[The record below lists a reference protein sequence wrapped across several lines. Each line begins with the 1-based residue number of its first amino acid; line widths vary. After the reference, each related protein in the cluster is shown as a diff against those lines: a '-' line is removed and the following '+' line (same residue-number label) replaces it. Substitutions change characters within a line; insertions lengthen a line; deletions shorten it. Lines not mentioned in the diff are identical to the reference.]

1 MNMKRN
7 YLILALAAVLSLFA
21 SCGKEADPFDD
32 TRIWDAIEQ
41 LKNRVT
47 ALETAVAENVSAIQS
62 MVSLG
67 SISSWEFDAE
77 TGKAVI
83 TLLDGKK
90 ITISQN
96 MKGYSLI
103 SVLKDDDGVYYWAIC
118 KDGVSE
124 PLLIDGKKVPVTVTP
139 ALKISEDKEWLIS
152 VDGGKTWVGTGI
164 EYQEAAEAPQPP
176 VEEPED
182 PQPPVEE
189 EPEVVFFQD
198 VKQEGGY
205 LILTLADGTAVKVAI
220 VGEASFTAS
229 SDTLWF
235 SRTGMEKSVAV
246 EMVNVKAYTITEK
259 PEGWKARMDGEYLYV
274 SSPESFIG
282 SPRQGTVKVLAVF
295 EAVQTPAILSL
306 EVVHEPMFTLSYV
319 NGKASVALSSH
330 TGEDFNGYVLA
341 GWKKDEFSVEKAV
354 AWLNAEAGNLV
365 PYTGSADYALSDI
378 ISDYSET
385 EDHVIFAVPYLPA
398 MQVTQGNMSYVSED
412 VQHAGVKAMKKA
424 WTFSNVRFDHADLSA
439 EMDEEFFGG
448 FFELADW
455 NNYGRDNFLETLG
468 VGDAESYDIPSYNG
482 PANAFPEGEAF
493 IDINPATEYV
503 VWYLPVQED
512 GKYVADDFITYT
524 FVTPDVSFDPTIAA
538 PTYITKDIT
547 TSGFTAEVTPAAG
560 AYKTYA
566 AILKSAA
573 IPETEADLVKYLID
587 VNKFSKG
594 TSVNTV
600 SSSSFNSEDDVYL
613 TAVSLTE
620 DGKYG
625 SLVKQ
630 KVELQKLI
638 FTDALG
644 VEVTGVEYGLGDVT
658 LSLNFKGNPE
668 YITYFAAT
676 YTFYDDATLQKLM
689 ALGQMGE
696 ASRKKVSSLNGEI
709 YLDGLTLGAEH
720 TFYAIVTDA
729 EGNASYLYKY
739 GFTPVNNIDYIQS
752 GDADYEYGMPKLTGT
767 CKGTNSSYTLTLDV
781 EMPST
786 CRKYWLFKG
795 NYEYFTGDPWTDSDK
810 LVTEQFMEVTVHTE
824 SETGLTYTYMNPT
837 SRIYMVW
844 QDDKDGFH
852 AIYEFNPKKQ

>member
-32 TRIWDAIEQ
+32 TKIWDAIEQ
-41 LKNRVT
+41 LKNRVA
-47 ALETAVAENVSAIQS
+47 ALEKTVAENVSAIQS

-103 SVLKDDDGVYYWAIC
+103 SVLEGEDGVYYWAIC

-124 PLLIDGKKVPVTVTP
+124 LLLIDGKKVPVTVTP

-220 VGEASFTAS
+220 VGEASFTAA

-235 SRTGMEKSVAV
+235 SRAGMEKSVAV

-259 PEGWKARMDGEYLYV
+259 PEGWKARMDDGYIYMT
-274 SSPESFIG
+274 SPESFSE
-282 SPRQGTVKVLAVF
+282 SPEQGTVKVLAVF

-306 EVVHEPMFTLSYV
+306 EVVHEPMFTFSYV
-319 NGKASVALSSH
+319 NGKASVALSEH
-330 TGEDFNGYVLA
+330 TAEDFNGYVLA
-341 GWKKDEFSVEKAV
+341 GWKTDEFSVTKAV
-354 AWLNAEAGNLV
+354 QWLNAEAGSLV
-365 PYTGSADYALSDI
+365 PYTGTSEYELSDF

-385 EDHVIFAVPYLPA
+385 QDYVIFAVPYLPA
-398 MQVTQGNMSYVSED
+398 MQVTQGNMSYVPED
-412 VQHAGVKAMKKA
+412 VQHASVKAMKKA
-424 WTFSNVRFDHADLSA
+424 WTFSNVRFDNADLSA

-468 VGDAESYDIPSYNG
+468 VGGAEPYDIPSYDG
-482 PANAFPEGEAF
+482 PANAFPTGEPD

-512 GKYVADDFITYT
+512 GKYVAEDFMTYT

-538 PTYITKDIT
+538 PTYVTKDIT

-560 AYKTYA
+560 TYKTYA

-573 IPETEADLVKYLID
+573 IPETEAELVKYLID

-613 TAVSLTE
+613 SAVSLTE

-625 SLVKQ
+625 SVVKQ

-668 YITYFAAT
+668 FITYFAAT

-689 ALGQMGE
+689 ALGQIGE
-696 ASRKKVSSLNGEI
+696 ASRKKVSSLNGKI
-709 YLDGLTLGAEH
+709 YLDGLILGAEY

-729 EGNASYLYKY
+729 EGNSSYLYNDY
-739 GFTPVNNIDYIQS
+739 VFTPVNNVDYILS
-752 GDADYEYGMPKLTGT
+752 DAADYEYGMPQLTGT
-767 CKGTNSSYTLTLDV
+767 CKGTNNSYTLTLDV

-786 CRKYWLFKG
+786 CKKYWLFKG

-844 QDDKDGFH
+844 QDDKGGFH
-852 AIYEFNPKKQ
+852 AIYEYNPKK

>member
-41 LKNRVT
+41 LKSRVT

-103 SVLKDDDGVYYWAIC
+103 SVFKDDDGVYYWAIC

-139 ALKISEDKEWLIS
+139 ALKISEDKMWMIS
-152 VDGGKTWVGTGI
+152 VDGGKTWVNTGI
-164 EYQEAAEAPQPP
+164 EYQDTVAGPQPP
-176 VEEPED
+176 VEGETGL
-182 PQPPVEE
+182 
-189 EPEVVFFQD
+189 VFFQD

-235 SRTGMEKSVAV
+235 SRTRMEKSVAV

-295 EAVQTPAILSL
+295 EAVQTPSILSL

-365 PYTGSADYALSDI
+365 PFTGSADYALSDI

-385 EDHVIFAVPYLPA
+385 ESYVIVAVPYLPA
-398 MQVTQGNMSYVSED
+398 MQVAQGNLKYTSED
-412 VQHAGVKAMKKA
+412 IQHVSVKSVGKA
-424 WTFSNVRFDHADLSA
+424 WTFSEVRFDSADLSA
-439 EMDEEFFGG
+439 EMSEPFFGG
-448 FFELADW
+448 FFKLEDW
-455 NNYGRDNFLETLG
+455 NNYGRDNFLETLEMNG
-468 VGDAESYDIPSYNG
+468 AEPCTIKEYSG
-482 PANAFPEGEAF
+482 PANGFPYGDIS
-493 IDINPATEYV
+493 IDIEPATEYV
-503 VWYLPVQED
+503 VWYVAEKAS
-512 GKYVADDFITYT
+512 GAYVAEDFITYT
-524 FVTPDVSFDPTIAA
+524 FTTPDVTADPSVAA
-538 PTYITKDIT
+538 PAFVTRDIT
-547 TSGFTAEVTPAAG
+547 TSGFTADVTPASG

-566 AILKSAA
+566 AITKSAA
-573 IPETEADLVKYLID
+573 IPETEAELVRYLIH

-600 SSSSFNSEDDVYL
+600 SSSSFNSEDEVYL

-620 DGKYG
+620 DGRYG
-625 SLVKQ
+625 KVVKE
-630 KVELQKLI
+630 KVELKTLT
-638 FTDALG
+638 FTDAIG
-644 VEVTGVEYGLGDVT
+644 VEVTGIEYGLGDVT

-668 YITYFAAT
+668 YITYLAAT
-676 YTFYDDATLQKLM
+676 YTFYDDETLQKLM

-739 GFTPVNNIDYIQS
+739 EFTPVNNIDYIQS

>member
-32 TRIWDAIEQ
+32 SKIWDAIEQ

-124 PLLIDGKKVPVTVTP
+124 LLLIDGKKVPVTVTP
-139 ALKISEDKEWLIS
+139 ALKISEDKMWMIS
-152 VDGGKTWVGTGI
+152 VDGGKTWVNTGI
-164 EYQEAAEAPQPP
+164 EYQETVAGSQPP
-176 VEEPED
+176 VEDETGL
-182 PQPPVEE
+182 
-189 EPEVVFFQD
+189 VFFQD

-235 SRTGMEKSVAV
+235 SRAGMEKSVAV

-365 PYTGSADYALSDI
+365 PFTGSADYALSEI

-512 GKYVADDFITYT
+512 GKYVAEDFMTYT

-630 KVELQKLI
+630 KVELKTLT
-638 FTDALG
+638 FTDAIG
-644 VEVTGVEYGLGDVT
+644 VEVTGIEYGLGDVT

-668 YITYFAAT
+668 YITYLAAT
-676 YTFYDDATLQKLM
+676 YTFYDDETLQKLM

-739 GFTPVNNIDYIQS
+739 EFTPVNNIDYIQS

-786 CRKYWLFKG
+786 CRKYWLYRG

-824 SETGLTYTYMNPT
+824 SETGLTYTYMNST

-844 QDDKDGFH
+844 QDDKNNFH
-852 AIYEFNPKKQ
+852 AIYEYNPKK

>member
-32 TRIWDAIEQ
+32 TKIWDAIEQ

-139 ALKISEDKEWLIS
+139 ALKISEDKMWMIS
-152 VDGGKTWVGTGI
+152 VDGGKTWVNTGI
-164 EYQEAAEAPQPP
+164 EYQDTVAGPQPP
-176 VEEPED
+176 VEDETGL
-182 PQPPVEE
+182 
-189 EPEVVFFQD
+189 VFFQD
-198 VKQEGGY
+198 VKQEDGY

-235 SRTGMEKSVAV
+235 SRAGMEKSVAV

-274 SSPESFIG
+274 SSPESFTE
-282 SPRQGTVKVLAVF
+282 SPIQGTVKALAVF
-295 EAVQTPAILSL
+295 GAVQTPAILSL
-306 EVVHEPMFTLSYV
+306 EVVLEPMFTLSYV

-354 AWLNAEAGNLV
+354 EWLNAEAGNLV
-365 PYTGSADYALSDI
+365 PYTGTSDYELSDF

-385 EDHVIFAVPYLPA
+385 EDYVIFAVPYLPA
-398 MQVTQGNMSYVSED
+398 MQVTQGNMSYVPED
-412 VQHAGVKAMKKA
+412 VQHASVKAMKKA
-424 WTFSNVRFDHADLSA
+424 WAFSNVRFDNADFSA
-439 EMDEEFFGG
+439 EIEEEFYGG

-468 VGDAESYDIPSYNG
+468 VGGAEPYDIPSYNG
-482 PANAFPEGEAF
+482 PANAFPTGESN

-512 GKYVADDFITYT
+512 GKYVAEDFMIYT
-524 FVTPDVSFDPTIAA
+524 FVTPDVSFDSSIAA
-538 PTYITKDIT
+538 PTYVTRDIT
-547 TSGFTAEVTPAAG
+547 TSGFTADVTPAAG

-573 IPETEADLVKYLID
+573 IPETEAELVKYLID

-600 SSSSFNSEDDVYL
+600 SSSSFNSEDEVYL

-620 DGKYG
+620 DGRYG
-625 SLVKQ
+625 KVVKE
-630 KVELQKLI
+630 KVELKTLT
-638 FTDALG
+638 FTDAIG
-644 VEVTGVEYGLGDVT
+644 VEVTGIEYGLGDVT

-668 YITYFAAT
+668 YITYLAAT
-676 YTFYDDATLQKLM
+676 YTFYDDETLQKLM

-739 GFTPVNNIDYIQS
+739 EFTPVNNIDYIQS
-752 GDADYEYGMPKLTGT
+752 GDEDYEYGMPQLTGT
-767 CKGTNSSYTLTLDV
+767 CKGSTNSYTLTLDV

>member
-32 TRIWDAIEQ
+32 SKIWDAIEQ

-139 ALKISEDKEWLIS
+139 ALKISEDKMWMIS
-152 VDGGKTWVGTGI
+152 VDGGKTWVNTGI
-164 EYQEAAEAPQPP
+164 EYQDTVAGPQPP
-176 VEEPED
+176 VEDETGL
-182 PQPPVEE
+182 
-189 EPEVVFFQD
+189 VFFQD

-282 SPRQGTVKVLAVF
+282 SPRQGTVKMLAVF

-365 PYTGSADYALSDI
+365 PFTGSADYALSDI

-524 FVTPDVSFDPTIAA
+524 FVTPDVSFDSSIAA
-538 PTYITKDIT
+538 PTYVTKNIT
-547 TSGFTAEVTPAAG
+547 TSGFTADVTPSAE

-566 AILKSAA
+566 AILKSSV

-600 SSSSFNSEDDVYL
+600 SSSSFNSEDEVYL

-620 DGKYG
+620 DGRYG
-625 SLVKQ
+625 KVVKE
-630 KVELQKLI
+630 KVELKTLT
-638 FTDALG
+638 FSDAIG
-644 VEVTGVEYGLGDVT
+644 VEVTGIEYGLGDVT
-658 LSLNFKGNPE
+658 LSLNFKGDPE
-668 YITYFAAT
+668 YITYMAAT
-676 YTFYDDATLQKLM
+676 YTFYDDETLQKLM

-739 GFTPVNNIDYIQS
+739 EFTPVNNIDYIQS

-824 SETGLTYTYMNPT
+824 SETGLTYTYMNST

-844 QDDKDGFH
+844 QDDKNNFH
-852 AIYEFNPKKQ
+852 AIYEYNPKK

>member
-32 TRIWDAIEQ
+32 SKIWDAIEQ

-124 PLLIDGKKVPVTVTP
+124 PLMIDGKKVPVTVTP
-139 ALKISEDKEWLIS
+139 ALKISEDKMWMIS
-152 VDGGKTWVGTGI
+152 VDGGKTWVNTGI
-164 EYQEAAEAPQPP
+164 EYQETVAGSQPP
-176 VEEPED
+176 VEDETGL
-182 PQPPVEE
+182 
-189 EPEVVFFQD
+189 VFFQD

-235 SRTGMEKSVAV
+235 SRAGMEKSVAV

-365 PYTGSADYALSDI
+365 PFTGSADYALSDI

-385 EDHVIFAVPYLPA
+385 ESYVIVAVPYLPA
-398 MQVTQGNMSYVSED
+398 MQVAQGNLKYTSED
-412 VQHAGVKAMKKA
+412 IQHVSVKSVGKA
-424 WTFSNVRFDHADLSA
+424 WTFSEVRFDSADLRA
-439 EMDEEFFGG
+439 EMSEPFFGG
-448 FFELADW
+448 FFKLEDW
-455 NNYGRDNFLETLG
+455 NNYGRDNFLETLEMNG
-468 VGDAESYDIPSYNG
+468 AEPCTIKEYSG
-482 PANAFPEGEAF
+482 PANGFPYGDIS
-493 IDINPATEYV
+493 IDIEPATEYV
-503 VWYLPVQED
+503 VWYVAEKAS
-512 GKYVADDFITYT
+512 GAYVAEDFITYT
-524 FVTPDVSFDPTIAA
+524 FTTPDVTADPSVAA
-538 PTYITKDIT
+538 PAFVTRDIT
-547 TSGFTAEVTPAAG
+547 TSGFTADVTPASG

-566 AILKSAA
+566 AITKSAA
-573 IPETEADLVKYLID
+573 IPETEAELVRYLIH

-600 SSSSFNSEDDVYL
+600 SSSSFNSEDEVYL

-620 DGKYG
+620 DGRYG
-625 SLVKQ
+625 KVVKE
-630 KVELQKLI
+630 KVELKTLT
-638 FTDALG
+638 FTDAIG
-644 VEVTGVEYGLGDVT
+644 VEVTGIEYGLGDVT

-668 YITYFAAT
+668 YITYLAAT
-676 YTFYDDATLQKLM
+676 YTFYDDETLQKLM
-689 ALGQMGE
+689 ALGQMGD

-739 GFTPVNNIDYIQS
+739 EFTPVNNIDYIQS

>member
-32 TRIWDAIEQ
+32 SKIWDAIEQ

-139 ALKISEDKEWLIS
+139 ALKISEDKMWMIS
-152 VDGGKTWVGTGI
+152 VDGGKTWVNTGI
-164 EYQEAAEAPQPP
+164 EYQETVAGSQPP
-176 VEEPED
+176 VEDETGL
-182 PQPPVEE
+182 
-189 EPEVVFFQD
+189 VFFQD

-235 SRTGMEKSVAV
+235 SRAGMEKSVAV

-259 PEGWKARMDGEYLYV
+259 PEGWKAHMDGEYLYV

-341 GWKKDEFSVEKAV
+341 GWNKDEFSVEKAV

-365 PYTGSADYALSDI
+365 PFTGSADYALSDI

-385 EDHVIFAVPYLPA
+385 ESYVIVAVPYLPA
-398 MQVTQGNMSYVSED
+398 MQVAQGNLEYTSED
-412 VQHAGVKAMKKA
+412 IQHVSVKSVGKA
-424 WTFSNVRFDHADLSA
+424 WTFSEVRFDSADLSA
-439 EMDEEFFGG
+439 EMSEPFFGG
-448 FFELADW
+448 FFKLEDW
-455 NNYGRDNFLETLG
+455 NNYGRDNFLETLEMNG
-468 VGDAESYDIPSYNG
+468 AEPCTIKEYSG
-482 PANAFPEGEAF
+482 PANGFPYGDIS
-493 IDINPATEYV
+493 IDIEPATEYV
-503 VWYLPVQED
+503 VWYVAEKAS
-512 GKYVADDFITYT
+512 GAYVAEDFITYT
-524 FVTPDVSFDPTIAA
+524 FTTPDVTADPSVPA
-538 PTYITKDIT
+538 PAFVTRDIT
-547 TSGFTAEVTPAAG
+547 TSGFTADVTPASG

-566 AILKSAA
+566 AITKSAA
-573 IPETEADLVKYLID
+573 IPETEAELVRYLIH

-594 TSVNTV
+594 ISVNTV
-600 SSSSFNSEDDVYL
+600 SSSSFNSEDEVYL

-620 DGKYG
+620 DGRYG
-625 SLVKQ
+625 KVVKE
-630 KVELQKLI
+630 KVELKTLT
-638 FTDALG
+638 FTDAIG
-644 VEVTGVEYGLGDVT
+644 VEVTGIEYGLGDVT

-668 YITYFAAT
+668 YITYLAAT
-676 YTFYDDATLQKLM
+676 YTFYDDETLQKLM

>member
-32 TRIWDAIEQ
+32 SKIWDAIEQ

-139 ALKISEDKEWLIS
+139 ALKISEDKMWMIS
-152 VDGGKTWVGTGI
+152 VDGGKTWVNTGI
-164 EYQEAAEAPQPP
+164 EYQEAVAGPQPP
-176 VEEPED
+176 VEDETGL
-182 PQPPVEE
+182 
-189 EPEVVFFQD
+189 VFFQD

-235 SRTGMEKSVAV
+235 SRSGMEKSVAV

-365 PYTGSADYALSDI
+365 PFTGSADYALSDI

-385 EDHVIFAVPYLPA
+385 ESYVIVAVPYLPA
-398 MQVTQGNMSYVSED
+398 MQVAQGNLEYTSED
-412 VQHAGVKAMKKA
+412 IQHVSVKSVGKA
-424 WTFSNVRFDHADLSA
+424 WTFSEVRFDSADLRA
-439 EMDEEFFGG
+439 EMSEPFFGG
-448 FFELADW
+448 FFKLEDW
-455 NNYGRDNFLETLG
+455 NNYGRDNFLETLEMNG
-468 VGDAESYDIPSYNG
+468 AEPCTIKEYSG
-482 PANAFPEGEAF
+482 PANGFPYGDIS
-493 IDINPATEYV
+493 IDIEPATEYV
-503 VWYLPVQED
+503 IW
-512 GKYVADDFITYT
+512 YVAEKASGAYVAEDFITYT
-524 FVTPDVSFDPTIAA
+524 FTTPDVTADPSVAA
-538 PTYITKDIT
+538 PAFVTRDIT
-547 TSGFTAEVTPAAG
+547 TSGFTADVTPASG

-566 AILKSAA
+566 AITKSAA
-573 IPETEADLVKYLID
+573 IPETEAELVRYLIH

-600 SSSSFNSEDDVYL
+600 SSSSFNSEEEVYL

-620 DGKYG
+620 DGRYG
-625 SLVKQ
+625 KIVKE
-630 KVELQKLI
+630 KVELKTLT
-638 FTDALG
+638 FTDAIG
-644 VEVTGVEYGLGDVT
+644 VEVTGIEYGLGDVT

-668 YITYFAAT
+668 YITYLAAT
-676 YTFYDDATLQKLM
+676 YTFYDDETLQKLM

-720 TFYAIVTDA
+720 TFYAVVTDA
-729 EGNASYLYKY
+729 EGNSSYLYKY

-795 NYEYFTGDPWTDSDK
+795 NYEFFTGDPWTDSDK

>member
-139 ALKISEDKEWLIS
+139 ALKISEDKMWMIS
-152 VDGGKTWVGTGI
+152 VDGGKTWVNTGI
-164 EYQEAAEAPQPP
+164 EYQEAVAGPQPP
-176 VEEPED
+176 VEDETGL
-182 PQPPVEE
+182 
-189 EPEVVFFQD
+189 VFFQD

-306 EVVHEPMFTLSYV
+306 EVVHDPMFTLSYV

-365 PYTGSADYALSDI
+365 PFTGSADYAPSDI

-385 EDHVIFAVPYLPA
+385 ESYVIVAVPYLPA
-398 MQVTQGNMSYVSED
+398 MQVAQGNLEYTSED
-412 VQHAGVKAMKKA
+412 IQHVSVKSVGKA
-424 WTFSNVRFDHADLSA
+424 WTFSEVRFDSADFRA
-439 EMDEEFFGG
+439 EMSEPFFGG
-448 FFELADW
+448 FFKLEDW
-455 NNYGRDNFLETLG
+455 NNYGRDNFLETLEMNG
-468 VGDAESYDIPSYNG
+468 AEPCTIKEYSG
-482 PANAFPEGEAF
+482 PANGFPYGDIS
-493 IDINPATEYV
+493 IDIEPATEYV
-503 VWYLPVQED
+503 VWYVAEKTS
-512 GKYVADDFITYT
+512 GAYVAEDFITYT
-524 FVTPDVSFDPTIAA
+524 FTTPDVTADPSVAA
-538 PTYITKDIT
+538 PAFVTRDIT
-547 TSGFTAEVTPAAG
+547 TSGFTADVTPASG

-566 AILKSAA
+566 AITKSAA
-573 IPETEADLVKYLID
+573 IPETEAELVRYLIH

-600 SSSSFNSEDDVYL
+600 SSSSFNSEDEVYL

-620 DGKYG
+620 DGRYG
-625 SLVKQ
+625 KVVKE
-630 KVELQKLI
+630 KVELKTLT
-638 FTDALG
+638 FTDAIG
-644 VEVTGVEYGLGDVT
+644 VEVTGIEYGLGDVT

-668 YITYFAAT
+668 YITYLAAT
-676 YTFYDDATLQKLM
+676 YTFYDDETLQKLM
-689 ALGQMGE
+689 ALGQMGD

-720 TFYAIVTDA
+720 TFYAVVTDA

-739 GFTPVNNIDYIQS
+739 EFTPVNNIDYIQS

>member
-32 TRIWDAIEQ
+32 SKIWDAIEQ

-139 ALKISEDKEWLIS
+139 ALKISEDKMWMIS
-152 VDGGKTWVGTGI
+152 VDGGKTWVNTGI
-164 EYQEAAEAPQPP
+164 EYQETVAGSQPP
-176 VEEPED
+176 VEDETGL
-182 PQPPVEE
+182 
-189 EPEVVFFQD
+189 VFFQD

-306 EVVHEPMFTLSYV
+306 EVLHEPMFTLSYV

-365 PYTGSADYALSDI
+365 PFTGSADYALSEI

-385 EDHVIFAVPYLPA
+385 ESYVIVAVPYLPA
-398 MQVTQGNMSYVSED
+398 MQVAQGNLKYTSED
-412 VQHAGVKAMKKA
+412 IQHVSVKSVGKA
-424 WTFSNVRFDHADLSA
+424 WTFSEVRFDSADLSA
-439 EMDEEFFGG
+439 EMSEPFFGG
-448 FFELADW
+448 FFKLEDW
-455 NNYGRDNFLETLG
+455 NNYGRDNFLETLEMNG
-468 VGDAESYDIPSYNG
+468 AEPCTIKEYSG
-482 PANAFPEGEAF
+482 PANGFPYGDIS
-493 IDINPATEYV
+493 IDIEPATEYV
-503 VWYLPVQED
+503 VWYVAEKAS
-512 GKYVADDFITYT
+512 GAYVAEDFITYT
-524 FVTPDVSFDPTIAA
+524 FTTPDVTADPSVAA
-538 PTYITKDIT
+538 PAFVTRDIT
-547 TSGFTAEVTPAAG
+547 TSGFTADVTPASG

-566 AILKSAA
+566 AITKSAA
-573 IPETEADLVKYLID
+573 IPETEAELVRYLIH

-594 TSVNTV
+594 ISVNTV
-600 SSSSFNSEDDVYL
+600 SSSSFNSEDEVYL

-620 DGKYG
+620 DGRYG
-625 SLVKQ
+625 KVVKE
-630 KVELQKLI
+630 KVELKTLT
-638 FTDALG
+638 FTDAIG
-644 VEVTGVEYGLGDVT
+644 VEVTGIEYGLGDVT
-658 LSLNFKGNPE
+658 LSLNFKGDPE
-668 YITYFAAT
+668 YITYMAAT
-676 YTFYDDATLQKLM
+676 YTFYDDETLQKLM

-739 GFTPVNNIDYIQS
+739 EFTPVNNIDYIQS

-767 CKGTNSSYTLTLDV
+767 CKGLNSSYTLTLDV

>member
-32 TRIWDAIEQ
+32 TKIWDAIEQ

-139 ALKISEDKEWLIS
+139 ALKISEDKMWMIS
-152 VDGGKTWVGTGI
+152 VDGGKTWVNTGI
-164 EYQEAAEAPQPP
+164 EYQETVAGSQPP
-176 VEEPED
+176 VEDETGL
-182 PQPPVEE
+182 
-189 EPEVVFFQD
+189 VFFQD

-235 SRTGMEKSVAV
+235 SRAGMEKSVAV

-341 GWKKDEFSVEKAV
+341 GWKKDEFSVEKTV
-354 AWLNAEAGNLV
+354 AWLNAEAENLV
-365 PYTGSADYALSDI
+365 PFTGSADYALSEI

-547 TSGFTAEVTPAAG
+547 TSGFTAEVTPAAE

-566 AILKSAA
+566 AILKSSV
-573 IPETEADLVKYLID
+573 IPETEAELVRYLIQ

-600 SSSSFNSEDDVYL
+600 SSSSFNSEDEVYL

-620 DGKYG
+620 DGRYG
-625 SLVKQ
+625 KVVKE

-638 FTDALG
+638 FTDAIG
-644 VEVTGVEYGLGDVT
+644 VEVTGIEYGLGDVT
-658 LSLNFKGNPE
+658 LSLNFKGDPE
-668 YITYFAAT
+668 YITYMAAT
-676 YTFYDDATLQKLM
+676 YTFYDDETLQKLM

-824 SETGLTYTYMNPT
+824 SETGLTYTYMNST

-844 QDDKDGFH
+844 QDDKNNFH
-852 AIYEFNPKKQ
+852 AIYEYNPKK

>member
-7 YLILALAAVLSLFA
+7 YLILALAAVLSIFA

-220 VGEASFTAS
+220 VGEASFTAA

-235 SRTGMEKSVAV
+235 SRAGMEKSVAV

-259 PEGWKARMDGEYLYV
+259 PEGWKARMDDGYIYMT
-274 SSPESFIG
+274 SPESFSE
-282 SPRQGTVKVLAVF
+282 SPEQGTVKVLAVF

-306 EVVHEPMFTLSYV
+306 EVVHEPMFTFSYV
-319 NGKASVALSSH
+319 NGKASVALSEH
-330 TGEDFNGYVLA
+330 TAEDFNGYVLA

-354 AWLNAEAGNLV
+354 AWLNAEAGSLV
-365 PYTGSADYALSDI
+365 PYTGTSEYELPDF

-385 EDHVIFAVPYLPA
+385 EDYVIFAVPYLPA
-398 MQVTQGNMSYVSED
+398 MQVIQGNMSYVPED
-412 VQHAGVKAMKKA
+412 VQHASVKAMKKA
-424 WTFSNVRFDHADLSA
+424 WTFSNVRFDNADLSA

-468 VGDAESYDIPSYNG
+468 VGGAEPYDIPSYNG
-482 PANAFPEGEAF
+482 PANAFPTGEPD

-524 FVTPDVSFDPTIAA
+524 FVTPDVSFDSSIAA
-538 PTYITKDIT
+538 PTYVTKNIT
-547 TSGFTAEVTPAAG
+547 TSGFTADVTPSAE

-566 AILKSAA
+566 AILKSSV
-573 IPETEADLVKYLID
+573 IPETEAELVRYLIH

-620 DGKYG
+620 DGRYG
-625 SLVKQ
+625 KVVKE
-630 KVELQKLI
+630 KVELKTLT
-638 FTDALG
+638 FTDAIG
-644 VEVTGVEYGLGDVT
+644 VEVTGIEYGLGDVT

-668 YITYFAAT
+668 YMTYLAAT
-676 YTFYDDATLQKLM
+676 YTFYDDETLQKLM
-689 ALGQMGE
+689 ALGQMGD

-720 TFYAIVTDA
+720 TFYAVVTDA

-739 GFTPVNNIDYIQS
+739 EFIPVNNIDYIQS

>member
-32 TRIWDAIEQ
+32 SKIWDAIEQ

-139 ALKISEDKEWLIS
+139 ALKISEDKMWMIS
-152 VDGGKTWVGTGI
+152 VDGGKTWVNTGI
-164 EYQEAAEAPQPP
+164 EYQETVAGSQPP
-176 VEEPED
+176 VEDETGL
-182 PQPPVEE
+182 
-189 EPEVVFFQD
+189 VFFQD

-295 EAVQTPAILSL
+295 EAVQTPSILSL

-365 PYTGSADYALSDI
+365 PFTGSADYALSDI

-385 EDHVIFAVPYLPA
+385 ESYVIVAVPYLPA
-398 MQVTQGNMSYVSED
+398 MQVAQGNLKYTSED
-412 VQHAGVKAMKKA
+412 IQHVSVKSVGKA
-424 WTFSNVRFDHADLSA
+424 WTFSEVRFDSADLSA
-439 EMDEEFFGG
+439 EMSEPFFGG
-448 FFELADW
+448 FFKLEDW
-455 NNYGRDNFLETLG
+455 NNYGRDNFLETLEMNG
-468 VGDAESYDIPSYNG
+468 AEPCTIKEYSG
-482 PANAFPEGEAF
+482 PANGFPYGDIS
-493 IDINPATEYV
+493 IDIEPATEYV
-503 VWYLPVQED
+503 VWYVAEKAS
-512 GKYVADDFITYT
+512 GAYVAEDFITYT
-524 FVTPDVSFDPTIAA
+524 FTTPDVTADPSVAA
-538 PTYITKDIT
+538 PAFVTRDIT
-547 TSGFTAEVTPAAG
+547 TSGFTADVTPASG

-566 AILKSAA
+566 AITKSAA
-573 IPETEADLVKYLID
+573 IPETEAELVRYLIH

-600 SSSSFNSEDDVYL
+600 SSSSFNSEDEVYL

-620 DGKYG
+620 DGRYG
-625 SLVKQ
+625 KVVKE
-630 KVELQKLI
+630 KVELKTLT
-638 FTDALG
+638 FTDAIG
-644 VEVTGVEYGLGDVT
+644 VEVTGIEYGLGDVT

-668 YITYFAAT
+668 YITYLAAT
-676 YTFYDDATLQKLM
+676 YTFYDDETLQKLM

-844 QDDKDGFH
+844 QDDKGGFH

>member
-1 MNMKRN
+1 MKRN

-32 TRIWDAIEQ
+32 TKIWDAIEQ

-139 ALKISEDKEWLIS
+139 ALKISEDKMWMIS
-152 VDGGKTWVGTGI
+152 VDGGKTWVNTGI
-164 EYQEAAEAPQPP
+164 EYQDTVAGPQPP
-176 VEEPED
+176 VEDETGL
-182 PQPPVEE
+182 
-189 EPEVVFFQD
+189 VFFQD
-198 VKQEGGY
+198 VKQEDGY

-235 SRTGMEKSVAV
+235 SRAGMEKSVAV

-306 EVVHEPMFTLSYV
+306 EVVLEPMFTLSYV
-319 NGKASVALSSH
+319 NGKASVALSAH

-341 GWKKDEFSVEKAV
+341 GWKKAEFSVEKAV
-354 AWLNAEAGNLV
+354 EWLNAEAGNLV
-365 PYTGSADYALSDI
+365 PYTGTSDYELSDF

-385 EDHVIFAVPYLPA
+385 EDYVIFAVPYLPA
-398 MQVTQGNMSYVSED
+398 MQVTQGNMSYVPED
-412 VQHAGVKAMKKA
+412 VQHASVKAMKKA
-424 WTFSNVRFDHADLSA
+424 WAFSNVRFDNADFSA
-439 EMDEEFFGG
+439 EMEEEFYGG

-455 NNYGRDNFLETLG
+455 NNYGCDNFLETLG
-468 VGDAESYDIPSYNG
+468 VGGAEPYDIPSYNG
-482 PANAFPEGEAF
+482 PANAFPTGESN

-512 GKYVADDFITYT
+512 GKYVAEDFMIYT
-524 FVTPDVSFDPTIAA
+524 FVTPDVSFDSSIAA
-538 PTYITKDIT
+538 PTYVTRDIT
-547 TSGFTAEVTPAAG
+547 TSGFTADVTPAAG

-573 IPETEADLVKYLID
+573 IPETEAELVKYLID

-600 SSSSFNSEDDVYL
+600 SSSSFNSEDEVYL

-620 DGKYG
+620 DGRYG
-625 SLVKQ
+625 KVLKE
-630 KVELQKLI
+630 KVELKKLT
-638 FTDALG
+638 FTDVLG
-644 VEVTGVEYGLGDVT
+644 VEVTGIEYGLGDVT

-668 YITYFAAT
+668 YITYLAAT
-676 YTFYDDATLQKLM
+676 YTFYDDETLQKLM

-739 GFTPVNNIDYIQS
+739 EFTPVNNIDYIQS
-752 GDADYEYGMPKLTGT
+752 GDEDYEYGMPKLTGT
-767 CKGTNSSYTLTLDV
+767 CKGSTNSYTLTLDV
-781 EMPST
+781 EMPET
-786 CRKYWLFKG
+786 CQKYWLFKG

-844 QDDKDGFH
+844 QDDKGGFH

>member
-21 SCGKEADPFDD
+21 SCGKDSKLWEE
-32 TRIWDAIEQ
+32 IEQ
-41 LKNRVT
+41 LKDRVT
-47 ALETAVAENVSAIQS
+47 ALENTVSENVSAIQS

-90 ITISQN
+90 VTID
-96 MKGYSLI
+96 MTLKGTSLI
-103 SVLKDDDGVYYWAIC
+103 SVIKGDDGEYYWAIC
-118 KDGVSE
+118 KEGESE
-124 PLLIDGKKVPVTVTP
+124 LLLIDGKKVPVTVTP
-139 ALKISEDKEWLIS
+139 ALKISEDKEWMIS
-152 VDGGKTWVGTGI
+152 VDGGNTWVYTGIMYRGTGSSS
-164 EYQEAAEAPQPP
+164 
-176 VEEPED
+176 
-182 PQPPVEE
+182 
-189 EPEVVFFQD
+189 EVGFFQD

-235 SRTGMEKSVAV
+235 SRAGMEKSVAV

-259 PEGWKARMDGEYLYV
+259 PEGWKARMDDGYIYMT
-274 SSPESFIG
+274 SPESFSE
-282 SPRQGTVKVLAVF
+282 SPEQGTVKVLAVF

-306 EVVHEPMFTLSYV
+306 EVVHEPMFTFSYV
-319 NGKASVALSSH
+319 NGKASVSLSEH
-330 TGEDFNGYVLA
+330 TAEDFNGYVLA
-341 GWKKDEFSVEKAV
+341 GWKKNEFSVEKAV
-354 AWLNAEAGNLV
+354 QWLNAEAGSLV
-365 PYTGSADYALSDI
+365 PYTGTSEYELSDF

-385 EDHVIFAVPYLPA
+385 EDYVIFAVPYLPA
-398 MQVTQGNMSYVSED
+398 MQVTQGNMAYVPED
-412 VQHAGVKAMKKA
+412 VQHASVKAMKKA
-424 WTFSNVRFDHADLSA
+424 WTFSNVRFDNADLSA
-439 EMDEEFFGG
+439 EMDEEFYGG
-448 FFELADW
+448 FFKLADW

-468 VGDAESYDIPSYNG
+468 VGGAEPYDIPSYNG
-482 PANAFPEGEAF
+482 PANAFPTGEPD

-503 VWYLPVQED
+503 VWYLPVQAD
-512 GKYVADDFITYT
+512 GKYVAEDFITYT

-538 PTYITKDIT
+538 PTYVTKDIT
-547 TSGFTAEVTPAAG
+547 TSGFTTEVTPASG

-573 IPETEADLVKYLID
+573 IPETEAELVRYLID
-587 VNKFSKG
+587 INKYSEGMAVNS
-594 TSVNTV
+594 V
-600 SSSSFNSEDDVYL
+600 SSSSFNSEDEVYIV
-613 TAVSLTE
+613 AVSLTE
-620 DGKYG
+620 DGRYG
-625 SLVKQ
+625 KVVKE
-630 KVELQKLI
+630 KVELKPLT
-638 FTDALG
+638 FTDAIG
-644 VEVTGVEYGLGDVT
+644 VEVTGIEYGLGDVT

-668 YITYFAAT
+668 YITYLAAT
-676 YTFYDDATLQKLM
+676 YTFYDDETLQKLM
-689 ALGQMGE
+689 ALGQMGD

-720 TFYAIVTDA
+720 TFYAVVTDA

-739 GFTPVNNIDYIQS
+739 EFTPVNNIDYIQS